1 MDEILVLKSTHYVHL
16 KENGEICNRL
26 ARRTRVH
33 IVKRKGEWLKITWR
47 NGRKKGWICVAE

>member
-26 ARRTRVH
+26 ARGTRVRP
-33 IVKRKGEWLKITWR
+33 VRRNGEWLRITWR
-47 NGRKKGWICVAE
+47 NGRKKGWIRVAE